1 MSNAVVKIR
10 SVFQEKN
17 TALTLRQINELLKD
31 LKPSEISMA
40 LSYLLR
46 QRYVKRTPVDNSNTG
61 RKTVWL
67 YQYYMTK
74 LPKE

>member
-10 SVFQEKN
+10 ALFEKN
-17 TALTLRQINELLKD
+17 DVPMTLRQINESLND
-31 LKPSEISMA
+31 LKPSEISMG

-46 QRYVKRTPVDNSNTG
+46 QRYVKRSLTDNSSTG
-61 RKTVWL
+61 RKSVWI